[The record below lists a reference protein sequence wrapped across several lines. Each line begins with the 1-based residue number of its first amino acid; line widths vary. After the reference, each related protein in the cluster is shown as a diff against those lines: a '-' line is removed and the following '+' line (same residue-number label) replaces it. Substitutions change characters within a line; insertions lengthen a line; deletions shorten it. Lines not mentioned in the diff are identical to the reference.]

1 MASTSG
7 EINDHMSQWSYSRC
21 AECQHGH
28 RQVFPSGPLD
38 ARVAVIGEGPGWRE
52 NVTGR
57 PFDGKAGQELD
68 ETYLR
73 LAGLD
78 RSEVFVTN
86 MVQCR
91 QERNGIDV
99 RPAEALLKCCSENH
113 LYEELAT
120 VNPEIVVLCGATACS
135 MYPEIDLE
143 LEHGFPRKIGER
155 WVVPMY
161 HPAAGLHET
170 RYMTPM
176 LEDWE
181 RLGMWMRGKW
191 AVPAREEREPRYEK
205 LWGEIAGLW
214 PKIALDTETD
224 EGRPYCIQWSGVR
237 GTGYL
242 LFADD
247 TRGLGKFRA
256 WMEQDRPVVSM
267 HNAPFDLDVMD
278 QLGIEIKNFRDTQQ
292 ELYHLGNLPQG
303 LKAAVYRVFG
313 YRMTSYDEVVTP
325 HSKAALETWLAEA
338 LAHVSMEM
346 RTEVREQLKT
356 KVRVTMEPHEA
367 EAVLRRVM
375 GRLDS
380 DYDPWEK
387 PKQDKGVE
395 KPRLIGREWLD
406 EVEAAVGRMPRR
418 SIVHAPLADQIRYAT
433 GDADWTGRLATWL
446 EGERKR
452 IVQEEWCV
460 T

>member
-1 MASTSG
+1 
-7 EINDHMSQWSYSRC
+7 MSSWSYSRC
-21 AECQHGH
+21 AECPRTH
-28 RQVFPSGPLD
+28 RQVLPDGPLD
-38 ARVAVIGEGPGWRE
+38 ARIAIVGEGPGWNE
-52 NVTGR
+52 AKTGI
-57 PFDGKAGQELD
+57 PFCGKAGQELD

-113 LYEELAT
+113 LAEELAT
-120 VNPEIVVLCGATACS
+120 VDPEIVVLCGATACS
-135 MYPEIDLE
+135 MYPDIDLE
-143 LEHGFPRKIGER
+143 LEHGFPRKIEDR

-170 RYMTPM
+170 RFMTPM

-191 AVPAREEREPRYEK
+191 VTPDPSKLKPYYRMLTASEVQAITHRAVMRKPRRSSV
-205 LWGEIAGLW
+205 
-214 PKIALDTETD
+214 DTETD
-224 EGRPYCIQWSGVR
+224 EGRPYSVQFTWKAGEGFMVLCSDRRGMQW
-237 GTGYL
+237 L
-242 LFADD
+242 KAFLENED
-247 TRGLGKFRA
+247 
-256 WMEQDRPVVSM
+256 EVVM
-267 HNAPFDLDVMD
+267 HNAPYDLDVLD
-278 QLGIEIKNFRDTQQ
+278 GLGIHIRKHRDTMA
-292 ELYHLGNLPQG
+292 ECYHLGNLPQG
-303 LKAAVYRVFG
+303 LKPAVYRIFG

-356 KVRVTMEPHEA
+356 KIRVTMKPHEA

-375 GRLDS
+375 SRLDS

-395 KPRLIGREWLD
+395 KPRLIGRDWLD
-406 EVEAAVGRMPRR
+406 EVERAVGRMPRK
-418 SIVHAPLADQIRYAT
+418 SIVHAPLDQQVKYAC
-433 GDADWTGRLATWL
+433 GDADFTGRLATWL